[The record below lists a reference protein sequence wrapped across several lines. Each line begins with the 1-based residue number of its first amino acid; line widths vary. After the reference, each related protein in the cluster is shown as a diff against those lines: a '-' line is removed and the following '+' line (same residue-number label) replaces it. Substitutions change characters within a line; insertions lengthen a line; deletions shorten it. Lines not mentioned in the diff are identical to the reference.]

1 MSKGHIFSTFELH
14 QHKGL
19 KVINNLSELLSEL
32 NNSSKDEYAAIGARL
47 EIPIE
52 QLKPYSYWNSKFY
65 ARNCI
70 ERTEHFELILLC
82 WEPGQSTPVHCHGG
96 EECWVY
102 VMDGKLT
109 ETHFQYDNNELITE
123 SAEML
128 GKGGKSFMCDDL
140 GYHKL
145 ENTNGQRS
153 MSLHLYMDPI
163 DTCTKFNENSNNFE
177 QVDLSYYSYKGEL
190 SKALV

>member
-1 MSKGHIFSTFELH
+1 M
-14 QHKGL
+14 

-52 QLKPYSYWNSKFY
+52 QLKPYSHWNSDFY

-82 WEPGQSTPVHCHGG
+82 WEAEQETPVHCHGG

-102 VMDGKLT
+102 VMDGKLK
-109 ETHFQYDNNELITE
+109 ETHFQYEDEELITE
-123 SAEML
+123 SVDVL
-128 GKGGKSFMCDDL
+128 GKGGKSFMCDEL

-145 ENTNGQRS
+145 ENVSGQRS
-153 MSLHLYMDPI
+153 LSLHLYMDPI
-163 DTCTKFNENSNNFE
+163 DTCTKFDKNANNFK
-177 QVDLSYYSYKGEL
+177 QIDLSYYSYKGDL
-190 SKALV
+190 SKTLV

>member
-1 MSKGHIFSTFELH
+1 LSSGLTFSIFASH
-14 QHKGL
+14 QQKGL

-52 QLKPYSYWNSKFY
+52 QLKPYSHWNSKFY

-82 WEPGQSTPVHCHGG
+82 WEAGQSTPIHCHGG

-109 ETHFQYDNNELITE
+109 ETHFQYENDELVTE
-123 SAEML
+123 SVEVL
-128 GKGGKSFMCDDL
+128 SKGEKSFMCDDL

-145 ENTNGQRS
+145 ENDAKQRS

-163 DTCTKFNENSNNFE
+163 DTCTKFNENSNDFD
-177 QVDLSYYSYKGEL
+177 QVDLSYYSFKGDLVREL
-190 SKALV
+190 V